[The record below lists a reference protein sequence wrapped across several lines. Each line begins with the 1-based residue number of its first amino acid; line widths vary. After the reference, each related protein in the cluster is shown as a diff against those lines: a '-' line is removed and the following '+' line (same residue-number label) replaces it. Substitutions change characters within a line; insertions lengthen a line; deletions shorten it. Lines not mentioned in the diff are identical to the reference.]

1 MPYFSGL
8 LPFRIVNDDVMMFVL
23 KKIDSLEISFNVS
36 YLQHDFGRYIKY
48 LYFTGVKHGPVQL

>member
-1 MPYFSGL
+1 MLYFSGIL
-8 LPFRIVNDDVMMFVL
+8 LFRIVNDVITLVL
-23 KKIDSLEISFNVS
+23 KKLVCKLDFNVS